1 VNTRVRVTL
10 TFEEA
15 GAVADA
21 VRLALMTHG
30 ENPRLSSAL
39 EALTVASE
47 DCWQLEQI
55 MSAIEGQP

>member
-1 VNTRVRVTL
+1 MTRVRVVF

-21 VRLALMTHG
+21 VRLVLQEQG
-30 ENPRLSSAL
+30 DNPRLTSAL
-39 EALTVASE
+39 ETLTVAAE

-55 MSAIEGQP
+55 MSAIEIQP